1 MFEHTRKIREGKLLM
16 DSTIE
21 MKKERDNL
29 LLVEK
34 KKDNLLLVR
43 KKSPSRKRS
52 TSRGWIFS

>member
-1 MFEHTRKIREGKLLM
+1 MREGRLL
-16 DSTIE
+16 TNATE
-21 MKKERDNL
+21 EHKKERDTL

-52 TSRGWIFS
+52 TSRGYIFT

>member
-1 MFEHTRKIREGKLLM
+1 MREGKLLM

-29 LLVEK
+29 VLVEK

-43 KKSPSRKRS
+43 KKSLGRKRS
-52 TSRGWIFS
+52 TSRGWMFS